1 MKNVFRNCILYFVL
15 GLASVAARGAVPP
28 INVSVLDGGGKVV
41 FKGVTNATGAFE
53 TGKFKSGNYVVKFTS
68 NDAGLKANR
77 YTLAISAGTAKVLA
91 NAIAGQRF
99 AGLGVAMKITIG
111 MSVSETL
118 KKYPSLNNPAAI
130 RAMEQGNRE
139 ANTSITGQ
147 VTAER

>member
-1 MKNVFRNCILYFVL
+1 MRNVFRNCILYFVFCI
-15 GLASVAARGAVPP
+15 ASVAARGAVPP

-53 TGKFKSGNYVVKFTS
+53 TAKFKSGDYVVKFTS
-68 NDAGLKANR
+68 SDAGLKANR
-77 YTLAISAGTAKVLA
+77 YTLAISAGTARVLA

-111 MSVSETL
+111 MSVRETL